1 MTEVT
6 RKDNIISRGLQGCH
20 RSEMSVLVHSWVTS
34 LQANSLLYGTTDI
47 PAHECT
53 SVYICGLRV
62 CKQTRFCMEPPT
74 SLSVLKSLSPL
85 AFLKIGG
92 ADARSV
98 QKTPAGTPKNE
109 YPCSFLGYK
118 FAGANLLLL
127 GTTDVLVGSEK
138 PFTVSFFANRQ
149 DRYEARAQINRRRI
163 YDTLRINLCAATK

>member
-20 RSEMSVLVHSWVTS
+20 RSEMSVLVHSWATS

-47 PAHECT
+47 PAQECT
-53 SVYICGLRV
+53 SVYIRGLRV

-74 SLSVLKSLSPL
+74 SLSVLKSLLPL

-138 PFTVSFFANRQ
+138 PFTISFFENRWS
-149 DRYEARAQINRRRI
+149 R
-163 YDTLRINLCAATK
+163 C